1 MYLDNELAEEVHH
14 SVKFVFKFSNT
25 EINFLD
31 NVVHETPAG
40 KLETKLYTKDT
51 DRQACLHCKSEHPE
65 TLKRNMPLAQTL
77 RLRRICTADKEFRL
91 NCNEL
96 RKKLT
101 ERGYKEQE
109 INESIHRTQTFDRKE
124 LLKEK
129 EKKKTNR
136 IPLIFTYKHTLLN
149 MKK

>member
-1 MYLDNELAEEVHH
+1 M
-14 SVKFVFKFSNT
+14 
-25 EINFLD
+25 
-31 NVVHETPAG
+31 
-40 KLETKLYTKDT
+40 KDT
-51 DRQACLHCKSEHPE
+51 DRQSYLHRKSEHPE
-65 TLKRNMPLAQTL
+65 SLKRNIPFAQTL
-77 RLRRICTADKEFRL
+77 RLRHICPADKEFQL

-109 INESIHRTQTFDRKE
+109 IIESIQRTQTFDRNE

-136 IPLIFTYKHTLLN
+136 IPFILTYNRILPN
-149 MKK
+149 VKKIIANN